1 MGQTRRLTRFL
12 SSLLFTVNGTF
23 EGGRRQLK
31 LVYNY

>member
-12 SSLLFTVNGTF
+12 SSLLFTGTF